1 MKEVEVIMYEYKFV
15 KVNFK
20 GFKLEP
26 EEDYQVMVNKYAK
39 EGWRLI
45 QILTP
50 PTVGY
55 GTMRY
60 YEFVFEREI

>member
-1 MKEVEVIMYEYKFV
+1 MYEYKFV
-15 KVNFK
+15 KVRFR
-20 GFKLEP
+20 GLKLEP
-26 EEDYQVMVNKYAK
+26 EEDYEALVNKYAK

-55 GTMRY
+55 GIIGY
-60 YEFVFEREI
+60 YEFVFERQI

>member
-1 MKEVEVIMYEYKFV
+1 MYEYKFIKV
-15 KVNFK
+15 KFS

-26 EEDYQVMVNKYAK
+26 EEDYEAVVDSHAK
-39 EGWRLI
+39 GGWRLI

-55 GTMRY
+55 GSLGY
-60 YEFVFEREI
+60 YEFVFERQIEHL

>member
-1 MKEVEVIMYEYKFV
+1 MYEYKFV
-15 KVNFK
+15 KVKFS
-20 GFKLEP
+20 GFKLKP
-26 EEDYQVMVNKYAK
+26 EEDYQVMVNNYAR

-55 GTMRY
+55 GTMGY
-60 YEFVFEREI
+60 YEFVFERQI

>member
-1 MKEVEVIMYEYKFV
+1 MYEYKFI
-15 KVNFK
+15 KIEMK
-20 GFKLEP
+20 GAFKLEP
-26 EEDYQVMVNKYAK
+26 EEDCQSIANKHGQ

-55 GTMRY
+55 GIVGY
-60 YEFVFEREI
+60 YELVFEREI